1 MMEGTDSYLVIL
13 SPMQTV
19 KHFRWEDQNE
29 DKVGKK
35 KVYMT
40 TSAAESKGYERVDSY
55 NQHLDIVYQTYL
67 LLA

>member
-1 MMEGTDSYLVIL
+1 
-13 SPMQTV
+13 MQTV

-35 KVYMT
+35 KVCMT
-40 TSAAESKGYERVDSY
+40 TSAAEAKGYERVDSY